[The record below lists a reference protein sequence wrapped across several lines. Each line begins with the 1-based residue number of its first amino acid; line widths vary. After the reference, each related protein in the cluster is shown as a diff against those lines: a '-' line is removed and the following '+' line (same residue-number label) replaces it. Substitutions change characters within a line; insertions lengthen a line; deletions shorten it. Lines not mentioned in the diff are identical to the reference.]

1 MFCIFITCT
10 GYVHYLRCYFMRAYF
25 ILPAHVLLCPYEIAP
40 RFYVRSL
47 TSVLLSRANRERK
60 MIIIIGKWQHVANIL
75 CIFLQ
80 SQDNFMK
87 SCACKKEDVFHVF
100 MKIDYQAYIDKVA
113 KQ

>member
-1 MFCIFITCT
+1 
-10 GYVHYLRCYFMRAYF
+10 MRAYF

-100 MKIDYQAYIDKVA
+100 MKIDYQAYIDKLA
-113 KQ
+113 NQ